1 MSNVIRTD
9 TRALAAA
16 ADPAGS
22 AARAAQLLATLPAM
36 DVASRAGGARDAVAA
51 AGCDALL
58 VTRLVNIRWLTGFTG
73 SAALL
78 LVLPDELVFTTDG
91 RYGEQSERQL
101 AAAGVEAR
109 RTVAGAEGQKQA
121 VLAAAAGLEKLGLE
135 AEAVTW
141 GQHRRYD
148 ADWFPDAELVAT
160 DALVDRLRQ
169 TKDAG
174 EVARIEAACAVADAA
189 LASVRHRLLE
199 QPTEAEFGLE
209 LDTAMRR
216 LGADGTSFETIIA
229 AGPNGAMPHHRPGTR
244 RIVEGDLVVIDFGC
258 IVDGYCSDMTRTLMV
273 GEPTATQARMLEVV
287 AASQQ
292 AGVEAVAAGVDVAAV
307 DKACRDIIDEAGWGE
322 AFSHSTGHG
331 VGLEIHED
339 PRVAATGAATLAP
352 GAVVTVEPGVYLP
365 EHGGVRIED
374 TVVVTSDGC
383 RPLTLAPKLV
393 AVA

>member
-36 DVASRAGGARDAVAA
+36 DVASRASGARDAVAA